1 MAKVSK
7 SIKTKTQASR
17 SSNKLPFDSKLKWAI
32 LKVKAGGM
40 FLLKNGPH
48 QSFRRSRPRDYKRPL
63 DLPGFFAFTKE
74 VNAILWRDRKLFSL
88 LAVVYIALV
97 LVTVGMNAQDLYTS
111 LTNTLRD
118 TGGEVVKGDFSKLS
132 DAGAL
137 VVTIATTGLGSD
149 SLTEVQQIYA
159 VIVGLLLWLTT
170 VWLLRNIFSNK
181 KVRLRDGLYNAGTPI
196 IPTFVIGLV
205 MVIQLFPLALAI
217 LAYSAAASTGL
228 LDNGVEAMLFWIADG
243 LLVLISLYWVTA
255 TLFALIVVTLP
266 GIYPFEA
273 LRLSSKVVASR
284 RLRMLMRVIWMA
296 LCIVIGWVVVML
308 PIVLI
313 DTWVKGLW
321 PSIEWLP
328 IIPTAVLIISPV
340 TLIWSAT
347 YIYLLYRKVIDDDES
362 S

>member
-1 MAKVSK
+1 MAKASK
-7 SIKTKTQASR
+7 STKTGVSR
-17 SSNKLPFDSKLKWAI
+17 SSKKTVAPSRFKKAV
-32 LKVKAGGM
+32 LKVKAGGK
-40 FLLKNGPH
+40 FLLTNGPH
-48 QSFRRSRPRDYKRPL
+48 QSFRRTRSRDYQRPL

-74 VNAILWRDRKLFSL
+74 VNRTLWRDRKLFSL
-88 LAVVYIALV
+88 LAVVYVV
-97 LVTVGMNAQDLYTS
+97 LTLITVGMNAQDLYTS

-118 TGGEVVKGDFSKLS
+118 TGGEVIKGDLSKLT

-137 VVTIATTGLGSD
+137 AVTIATTGLGSD
-149 SLTEVQQIYA
+149 SLTEVQQMYA
-159 VIVGLLLWLTT
+159 IIVGLLLWLTT
-170 VWLLRNIFSNK
+170 VWLLRNIFSGN

-196 IPTFVIGLV
+196 VPTFIVGLV

-243 LLVLISLYWVTA
+243 LLVLISLYWVSA

-266 GIYPFEA
+266 GMYPFQA
-273 LRLSSKVVASR
+273 LKLASRVVASR
-284 RLRMLMRVIWMA
+284 RLRMLTRVIWMA
-296 LCIVIGWVVVML
+296 LCIVIGWIVVMI

-313 DTWVKGLW
+313 DTWIKGLW

-328 IIPTAVLIISPV
+328 IVPIALLIFSPI

>member
-1 MAKVSK
+1 MAKASK
-7 SIKTKTQASR
+7 STKTNVRR
-17 SSNKLPFDSKLKWAI
+17 SSKKAPASSKFKKAI
-32 LKVKAGGM
+32 VKVKAGGK
-40 FLLKNGPH
+40 FLLTNGPH
-48 QSFRRSRPRDYKRPL
+48 QSFRRTRSRDYKRPL

-74 VNAILWRDRKLFSL
+74 VNGILWRDRKLFSL
-88 LAVVYIALV
+88 LAVVYVVLV
-97 LVTVGMNAQDLYTS
+97 LITVGMNAQDLYTS

-118 TGGEVVKGDFSKLS
+118 TGGEVIKGDFSKLS

-149 SLTEVQQIYA
+149 SLTEVQQMYA

-170 VWLLRNIFSNK
+170 VWLLRNIFSNN

-196 IPTFVIGLV
+196 IPTFIVGLV

-243 LLVLISLYWVTA
+243 LLVLISLYWVSA

-266 GIYPFEA
+266 GIYPFQA
-273 LRLSSKVVASR
+273 LKLANRVVASR
-284 RLRMLMRVIWMA
+284 RMRMLMRAIWMA
-296 LCIVIGWVVVML
+296 LCIVVGWLIVMI
-308 PIVLI
+308 PIILI
-313 DTWVKGLW
+313 DTWIKGLW
-321 PSIEWLP
+321 SNIEWLP
-328 IIPTAVLIISPV
+328 IVPTALLILSPI